1 MTTEFKQILTEKTM
15 TNTTTE
21 TQTQNPTQI
30 ADQLADTLWSLTEHW
45 NDHAKH
51 VIGLPLMHTIDH
63 IGLQLALT
71 QGRTT
76 VKQHLQHIANAR
88 KGLAPMDYYL
98 QRAAKRGLIDAA
110 QVESLRA
117 QMIALAQRLDQ
128 HAKGIVQATN
138 QKIAE
143 QKQQQEKKAKAEQA
157 KSSIEFETESSIAH

>member
-1 MTTEFKQILTEKTM
+1 M

-21 TQTQNPTQI
+21 AQAQNPAQL
-30 ADQLADTLWSLTEHW
+30 ADQLIEALWTMTESW

-51 VIGLPLMHTIDH
+51 VIGLPLMHAADQ

-88 KGLAPMDYYL
+88 KALAPMDYYL
-98 QRAAKRGLIDAA
+98 QRAAKRGLVESA
-110 QVESLRA
+110 QAESLRT

-143 QKQQQEKKAKAEQA
+143 QKQQQEKKAKAEQS
-157 KSSIEFETESSIAH
+157 KSTVEFETESSVAH